1 MHCPHTLSSA
11 LLSINLYDIKI
22 YIQISPKKSWEHR
35 ELNPGPLGAKRER
48 YPLCYAAPPQGLDFK
63 TSKLSS
69 VFQHLRQLFR
79 GRELPAEAQ
88 EVRHLDGQ
96 HRQEQQR
103 IAVLHHD
110 GQNSLVTKHL
120 AKQWN
125 EPEIVA

>member
-1 MHCPHTLSSA
+1 MRPPH
-11 LLSINLYDIKI
+11 
-22 YIQISPKKSWEHR
+22 
-35 ELNPGPLGAKRER
+35 
-48 YPLCYAAPPQGLDFK
+48 QGLDFK
-63 TSKLSS
+63 TNKLAS

-110 GQNSLVTKHL
+110 RQNSLVTKHL